1 MCNADLPTCL
11 LICQN
16 LVVRR
21 LDLSSMKTVRDFARE
36 VIETEERTSTARSH
50 TVFTCIQICPN

>member
-36 VIETEERTSTARSH
+36 VIETEERLDVLVRSL
-50 TVFTCIQICPN
+50 TKRGN

>member
-36 VIETEERTSTARSH
+36 VIETEERLDVLVRSL
-50 TVFTCIQICPN
+50 TKRGNCSF